1 MAAEAGLTRSPRVVF
16 GLAAYN
22 RPDTLARALESLL
35 DQTFGDFAIVI
46 VDDAPSPAVEAIVRT
61 YSAADSR
68 IVYEPNPTRLGMIG
82 NWRHAFQRSRDL
94 FPGAD
99 YFAWVSDHDVWHP
112 RWLEVLVP
120 ILDDNPR
127 TVLAY
132 PQTVR
137 VYPRERRRMPPPFET
152 AGIPDR
158 RERVRRTAL
167 AAAAGNCVYGLFRA
181 RALEEAGV
189 FRPVLMPDLE
199 ILVRLA
205 LIGEFAY
212 APEMLWYREVAGGF
226 SLPRQRRML
235 FAGRVPPYAYLP
247 PNVQHFGLLLWDL
260 AVRRHGAGAVS
271 RWTGLKLAV
280 LQLRISTRR
289 ELSRMRPMPAAE

>member
-1 MAAEAGLTRSPRVVF
+1 MTPSPRVVL

-46 VDDAPSPAVEAIVRT
+46 VDDAPSPAIEAIVRT
-61 YSAADSR
+61 YSSVDHR
-68 IVYEPNPTRLGMIG
+68 IVYEVNATRLGMIG
-82 NWRHAFQRSRDL
+82 NWRRTFQRGREL

-112 RWLEVLVP
+112 RWLEVLVS
-120 ILDDNPR
+120 ILDQNPR
-127 TVLAY
+127 SVLAY

-137 VYPRERRRMPPPFET
+137 VYPRERRRMPVPFET
-152 AGIPDR
+152 AGVRDPG
-158 RERVRRTAL
+158 ERLRRTAL
-167 AAAAGNCVYGLFRA
+167 AAAAGNCVYGLFRT
-181 RALEEAGV
+181 RALADAGV

-205 LIGEFAY
+205 LIGEFTC

-260 AVRRHGAGAVS
+260 AVRRRGGAAIS
-271 RWTGLKLAV
+271 RWTGLKLAA
-280 LQLRISTRR
+280 LQLRLSTRR
-289 ELSRMRPMPAAE
+289 ELSRLRPALASE